1 LKFKASTIRRTLF
14 ETLDQPALK
23 PFPDSPYEF
32 TEWKKDR
39 VNIDYHVEV
48 DRHYYSVPCQLVKQ
62 QIEVR
67 LTTTTTEVLFN
78 NYEGQ
83 EDQEEEPLDQ

>member
-1 LKFKASTIRRTLF
+1 M
-14 ETLDQPALK
+14 
-23 PFPDSPYEF
+23 PYEF
-32 TEWKKDR
+32 AEWKKAR

-48 DRHYYSVPCQLVKQ
+48 DRHYYSVPCQLVTQ

-67 LTTTTTEVLFN
+67 LTTTTVEVLFN